1 MNENFYQS
9 LAIWSQVLGSIAFL
23 VVIVWLWVRFVNPA
37 VVASQERK
45 NAELAEAEKRRD
57 ETKEE
62 VEVAQRELLAA
73 DGDVAAIH
81 QRAEVDA
88 RRVYERI
95 VAEAR
100 SEGQRVVRNAGGEME
115 RRRTAARERLRAE
128 LFEKAIAIA
137 REGAGRLD
145 DATNERLV
153 GEVVETIE
161 RGGGN

>member
-1 MNENFYQS
+1 MNDNFYQS
-9 LAIWSQVLGSIAFL
+9 LAIWSQVLGSVAF
-23 VVIVWLWVRFVNPA
+23 VVVLVWLWVRFVNPA

-45 NAELAEAEKRRD
+45 NSELAEAEKRRD

-62 VEVAQRELLAA
+62 VEVAQREVLAA
-73 DGDVAAIH
+73 DGDVLAIRE
-81 QRAEVDA
+81 RAQLDA

-95 VAEAR
+95 VEEAR
-100 SEGQRVVRNAGGEME
+100 SEGQRVVRNAQGEME

-153 GEVVETIE
+153 GEVVESIE
-161 RGGGN
+161 RGGGS

>member
-1 MNENFYQS
+1 LNANFYQS
-9 LAIWSQVLGSIAFL
+9 LAIWSQVLGSIAF
-23 VVIVWLWVRFVNPA
+23 VVVLVWLWVRFVNPA

-57 ETKEE
+57 DTKEE
-62 VEVAQRELLAA
+62 VEVAQREVLAA
-73 DGDVAAIH
+73 DADVVAIRE
-81 QRAEVDA
+81 RAEGDA
-88 RRVYERI
+88 KRVHERI
-95 VAEAR
+95 LAEAQ
-100 SEGQRVVRNAGGEME
+100 SEGQRVVRNAQGELE

-128 LFEKAIAIA
+128 LFERAIAIA

-145 DATNERLV
+145 DSTNQRLV

>member
-1 MNENFYQS
+1 MSESFYQS
-9 LAIWSQVLGSIAFL
+9 LAVWSQVLGSIAF
-23 VVIVWLWVRFVNPA
+23 VVVLVWLWIRFVNPA

-62 VEVAQRELLAA
+62 VEVAQREVLAA
-73 DGDVAAIH
+73 DGDVASIRERAQLDAQRVH
-81 QRAEVDA
+81 QR
-88 RRVYERI
+88 I
-95 VAEAR
+95 LAEAR
-100 SEGQRVVRNAGGEME
+100 AEGQRVVRNAQGEME

-137 REGAGRLD
+137 REAAGRLD

>member
-9 LAIWSQVLGSIAFL
+9 LATWSQILGSVAF
-23 VVIVWLWVRFVNPA
+23 VVVLVWLWIRFVNPA
-37 VVASQERK
+37 VVASQARK

-73 DGDVAAIH
+73 DGDVASIRK
-81 QRAEVDA
+81 RAEDDA

-95 VAEAR
+95 LAEAR
-100 SEGQRVVRNAGGEME
+100 SEGQRVVRNAQGEME

>member
-1 MNENFYQS
+1 LNENFYQS
-9 LAIWSQVLGSIAFL
+9 LATWSQILGSVAF
-23 VVIVWLWVRFVNPA
+23 VVVLVWLWIRFVNPA
-37 VVASQERK
+37 VVASQARK

-73 DGDVAAIH
+73 DGDVASIRK
-81 QRAEVDA
+81 RAEDDA

-95 VAEAR
+95 LAEAR
-100 SEGQRVVRNAGGEME
+100 SEGQRVVRNAQGEME